1 MTSIQDSRR
10 GVSGAAVTGTESRRS
25 GTEIASID
33 GEFSIQQ
40 ASVLLDVPAPTIRSW
55 ERRYGLPAVDRS
67 AGGHRRYTTDQL
79 NMLRRIRDD
88 IASGRS
94 AGVAAAR
101 VKAAQSNPS
110 DPRIEA
116 FLDAV
121 HRLDPTAVSDLLDSF
136 GQTLGLGRLLD
147 EVLFPAMR
155 EVGRWWETGRCDI
168 AHEHLATETSRAWLA
183 RATRAVPA
191 GRSQSIVLTCGPRD
205 YHTLGLESIGAML
218 SQRGRP
224 CRILGARTPAESL
237 PIAVKGSDAVA
248 VVLVSHLPSARR
260 SAVESLRGI
269 RLSNVHI
276 FYAGNAFHS
285 AQARRGVPGK
295 YLGTSISRAADQI
308 IADITA

>member
-1 MTSIQDSRR
+1 
-10 GVSGAAVTGTESRRS
+10 
-25 GTEIASID
+25 
-33 GEFSIQQ
+33 
-40 ASVLLDVPAPTIRSW
+40 
-55 ERRYGLPAVDRS
+55 
-67 AGGHRRYTTDQL
+67 
-79 NMLRRIRDD
+79 
-88 IASGRS
+88 
-94 AGVAAAR
+94 

-121 HRLDPTAVSDLLDSF
+121 HRLDPTAVSALLDSF
-136 GQTLGLGRLLD
+136 GQALGLGRLLD

-155 EVGRWWETGRCDI
+155 EVGRWWESGRCGV

-183 RATRAVPA
+183 RAARAVPA
-191 GRSQSIVLTCGPRD
+191 GRSQSEVILLACGPRD
-205 YHTLGLESIGAML
+205 YHTLGLESIGALL

-237 PIAVKGSDAVA
+237 LIAVKASDAAA

-260 SAVESLRGI
+260 SAIESLRGI

-276 FYAGNAFHS
+276 FYAGNAFQS
-285 AQARRGVPGK
+285 ARARRGVPGK